1 PAAKSCAWE
10 NDPNKKAMEGPE
22 VRQWLI
28 DNKWFED
35 YKESE
40 YYPSNGRY
48 SLESALK
55 YIAADKTKKKLF
67 DDTFAL
73 VMDRDMLIQYIYDNN
88 LEEELNKRVEERWE
102 AFEDTVSQ
110 ATPNKFGKY
119 AKFYGTQPEST
130 DKDVII

>member
-1 PAAKSCAWE
+1 MDVPI
-10 NDPNKKAMEGPE
+10 NPNKKPMEGPE

-28 DNKWFED
+28 DNKWFDE

-88 LEEELNKRVEERWE
+88 LEEELNKRVEEKWE
-102 AFEDTVSQ
+102 KFEDSVSQ
-110 ATPNKFGKY
+110 AVPNKSGKY